1 MTSPITNESTHMV
14 FGFAGML
21 LRLLREQNPQRL
33 ILVIDQAG
41 DQGTFRSQIDPQY
54 KANRSAPPDDF
65 RPQVA
70 RCVELCKL
78 LGIPVVAIPE
88 VEADDSIATI
98 VKRVRAAHPD
108 WEIRIASRD
117 KDLAQ
122 ILDEKTALFDASNGA
137 VLTAEIERLRE
148 SVAVSSRYAGEMR
161 KREAA
166 AIEALEKAESKIADM
181 SDPSRPAASARK
193 VGPVADSGRI
203 AAAKAEVVRLME
215 MNKQKESEAVVE
227 LADEPVALVSQD

>member
-1 MTSPITNESTHMV
+1 MV
-14 FGFAGML
+14 FGFAGVL

-41 DQGTFRSQIDPQY
+41 DQGTFRSQIDPNY

-98 VKRVRAAHPD
+98 VKRVRTAHPD
-108 WEIRIASRD
+108 WDIRIASRD

-137 VLTAEIERLRE
+137 VLTADALWETKGIRPDQVIDMLTLMGDTADNIPGAKGVGPK
-148 SVAVSSRYAGEMR
+148 SAVALITQYGSLDGVLAHVHELTPKR
-161 KREAA
+161 REA
-166 AIEALEKAESKIADM
+166 IEEARAQFVLGRKLVTLKVIAMLKLALKT
-181 SDPSRPAASARK
+181 RR
-193 VGPVADSGRI
+193 
-203 AAAKAEVVRLME
+203 
-215 MNKQKESEAVVE
+215 
-227 LADEPVALVSQD
+227 